1 MRTRLVT
8 PLLTLLVALLFGL
21 AAAGGVAFDASTFD
35 PFGDEDTDDEGYV
48 ELFLA
53 DGTLVFAFDE
63 IEGSIPAKL
72 EGDTLPLDSDF
83 DEDRLWADDAL
94 ALYGG
99 LAVSTG
105 TGMVTIEAEG
115 DGVAIHEALMARLAD
130 LGVRA
135 VEDFQS
141 GGPVYSY
148 ALSHGN
154 DTWRLGVTPYGET
167 AVIYLRA
174 D

>member
-21 AAAGGVAFDASTFD
+21 AAAGGVAFDDSSFD
-35 PFGDEDTDDEGYV
+35 AFDEDEGYV
-48 ELFLA
+48 DLFLV
-53 DGTLVFAFDE
+53 DGTLIFAFDE

-99 LAVSTG
+99 LAVTTG

-115 DGVAIHEALMARLAD
+115 DGAAIHEALMARLAD
-130 LGVRA
+130 LGVQA

-148 ALSHGN
+148 ALSHG
-154 DTWRLGVTPYGET
+154 DDAWRLGVTPYHDT
-167 AVIYLRA
+167 AVIFLRA
-174 D
+174 H

>member
-1 MRTRLVT
+1 MRTRFVT
-8 PLLTLLVALLFGL
+8 PLLTLLIALLFGL
-21 AAAGGVAFDASTFD
+21 AAAGGVVFDASTFD
-35 PFGDEDTDDEGYV
+35 AFGDDSSDDEGYV
-48 ELFLA
+48 DLFLV

-72 EGDTLPLDSDF
+72 EGDALPLDSDF

-99 LAVSTG
+99 LAVSTD

-115 DGVAIHEALMARLAD
+115 DGAAIHEALMARLAD
-130 LGVRA
+130 LGVQA

-141 GGPVYSY
+141 GGPVFSY
-148 ALSHGN
+148 ALSHG
-154 DTWRLGVTPYGET
+154 DDAWRLAVTPYNDT
-167 AVIYLRA
+167 AVIFLRA
-174 D
+174 N